1 MPIRPA
7 GHRCAGRGRERSTRL
22 FAEGPGVTPD
32 VAVIVPAL
40 HAFDPRNPQDVALQ
54 KTESATLLSYGDR
67 SCRAGL

>member
-1 MPIRPA
+1 M
-7 GHRCAGRGRERSTRL
+7 
-22 FAEGPGVTPD
+22 
-32 VAVIVPAL
+32 IVPAL

>member
-1 MPIRPA
+1 M
-7 GHRCAGRGRERSTRL
+7 RGPGTGEKYRL

-40 HAFDPRNPQDVALQ
+40 HAFDPRNAQDVALQ